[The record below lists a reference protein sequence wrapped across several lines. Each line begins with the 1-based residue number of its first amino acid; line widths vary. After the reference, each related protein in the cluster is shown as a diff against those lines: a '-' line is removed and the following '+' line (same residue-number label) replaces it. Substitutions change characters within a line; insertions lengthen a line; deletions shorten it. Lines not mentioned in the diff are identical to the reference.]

1 LARHFDASKKE
12 IKTLDRSYEV
22 IDQVC
27 EKIDEQQD
35 DEILMYDEATDQV
48 QKETDATQRMV
59 QGSIKDFN

>member
-1 LARHFDASKKE
+1 M
-12 IKTLDRSYEV
+12 DRSYEV